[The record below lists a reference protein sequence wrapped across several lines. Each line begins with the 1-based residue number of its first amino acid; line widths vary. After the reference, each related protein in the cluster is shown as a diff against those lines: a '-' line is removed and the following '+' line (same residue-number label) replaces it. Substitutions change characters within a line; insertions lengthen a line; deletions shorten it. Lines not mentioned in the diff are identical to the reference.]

1 MKRNIVNRPALLELQ
16 TKESLRK
23 ILQACTVEQ
32 KAQLKHFLQQPQIR
46 DLLERTLA
54 VSLFLR
60 RLFIAKPALLLSVL
74 ADPMLLADVDDGYF
88 SALMADFQPE
98 NDADLDSG
106 LRQLRQW
113 QMARFIMRDLGGLCG
128 TQQLMFELSWFADA
142 CIEKAQ
148 HWHYHDLI
156 KIHGT
161 PIGSQCQQPQHMV
174 VLGMGKLGAFEL
186 NLSSDVDLIFA
197 YPESGETDGPKVIDN
212 QQFFTRLSQ
221 RIVKS
226 LDRVSI
232 DGFVFRMDLRLRPYG
247 QSGALILSFDATE
260 LYYSHQ
266 GREWERYAM
275 IKARCVAGDKVRGE
289 SLLLRL
295 KPFVYRK
302 YTDFSAIQALREM
315 KALINREVRRQS
327 KQNDVKLGAGGIREV
342 EFIAQSYQLI
352 YGGRDEKLQQRGVLN
367 VLDYL
372 GEVAIL
378 PSKVAQQLKTAYFFL
393 RDAEHTIQAINDEQ
407 TQKLPKDELSLLRV
421 AYALGFFTTDAFM
434 QELDWH
440 RQIVRENFEKVIAA
454 PQGEKQQEISEWQQI
469 WLEKPDHFGESLQEH
484 GFNEGEC
491 RALLHLKNDQRL
503 HRMETV
509 ARERLE
515 VFMPKLL
522 SVLATVDNRGDAV
535 EGLVALIEAVLRR
548 TTYLVLLNENPQ
560 ALERLV
566 TVAIAS
572 PWIVQQLAKQPVLLD
587 ELLSTQG
594 LGQVPDVNKLRELL
608 RQQGLRLAIED
619 QEAHMQMLR
628 YFRLAHHL
636 HIVAAEATGKLA
648 LMKVSDYLT
657 FLAEAILEYVLNLAW
672 MQAVDKY
679 GYPTRHGVACASP
692 EFVIVAYGKLGGIE
706 LSHQSDLD
714 IIFLHDADDEG
725 MTDGEKS
732 IDNPMFYTRMGQ
744 YITHLLT
751 TKTMLGQLYDVDMRL
766 RPSGGSGLL
775 VSSVAAFEKYQH
787 TQAWTW
793 EHQALVRARAIAGDR
808 HLMARFYTIR
818 DDVLMQPRDLVKL
831 RQEVIEMR
839 QKMHDHLTPTYA
851 KGEDAKVFHLKHS
864 RGGIVDLEF
873 MVQFAVLAWSYY
885 NPTVARYSD
894 NIRILEKLGESALVS
909 EEEAQSLID
918 VYRIYRSQVHRL
930 ALRQEKSEVPIEQ
943 VTEQRQIVLTMWQKL
958 LLTNLV

>member
-1 MKRNIVNRPALLELQ
+1 MKRNIVPRPALLELQ
-16 TKESLRK
+16 TKESLQK
-23 ILQACTVEQ
+23 ILQACTTEQ
-32 KAQLKHFLQQPQIR
+32 KEQLMQQLQQPEIS
-46 DLLERTLA
+46 DLLERALA

-60 RLFIAKPALLLSVL
+60 RLFISKPTLLLSVL
-74 ADPMLLADVDDGYF
+74 ADPMLFVDVESSYF
-88 SALMADFQPE
+88 SQLMAEIQPE
-98 NDADLDSG
+98 TDAQLDTA

-128 TQQLMFELSWFADA
+128 TQQMMLELSWFADA
-142 CIEKAQ
+142 CIEKAR
-148 HWHYHDLI
+148 HWHYEDLI
-156 KIHGT
+156 KTHGR
-161 PIGSQCQQPQHMV
+161 PIGRDCLQSQQMV

-197 YPESGETDGPKVIDN
+197 YPEAGETEGPKVIDN
-212 QQFFTRLSQ
+212 QQFFIRLSQ
-221 RIVKS
+221 RVVKS

-260 LYYSHQ
+260 RYYAEQ

-275 IKARCVAGDKVRGE
+275 IKARCVAGDKVRGDM
-289 SLLLRL
+289 LLQRLR
-295 KPFVYRK
+295 PFVYRK

-367 VLDYL
+367 VLEYL
-372 GEVAIL
+372 GDIGILQPEVAE
-378 PSKVAQQLKTAYFFL
+378 QLIAAYFFL

-407 TQKLPKDELSLLRV
+407 TQKLPTDQLSLLRV
-421 AYALGFFTTDAFM
+421 AYALGYSTTEPFM
-434 QELDWH
+434 QALDAH

-454 PQGEKQQEISEWQQI
+454 PEGEKQQEISEWRQI
-469 WLEKPDHFGESLQEH
+469 WLERADHFEESLHEH
-484 GFNEGEC
+484 GFNDEEC
-491 RALLHLKNDQRL
+491 QALLQLKNDHRL
-503 HRMETV
+503 HRMEAV
-509 ARERLE
+509 GRERLE

-522 SVLATVDNRGDAV
+522 NVLATVENRGDAV
-535 EGLVALIEAVLRR
+535 VGLVALIEAVLRR
-548 TTYLVLLNENPQ
+548 TIYLVLLNENPQ
-560 ALERLV
+560 ALKRLV

-572 PWIVQQLAKQPVLLD
+572 PWIIQQLAKQPVLLD

-594 LGQVPDVNKLRELL
+594 LGQVPDVNKLREML
-608 RQQGLRLAIED
+608 RLQGLRLPLDD

-636 HIVAAEATGKLA
+636 HIVAAETSGKLA

-672 MQAVDKY
+672 LQAVSKY
-679 GYPTRHGVACASP
+679 GYPTRDGEACASP
-692 EFVIVAYGKLGGIE
+692 EFVIIAYGKLGGIE
-706 LSHQSDLD
+706 LSHKSDLD

-725 MTDGEKS
+725 ATDGEKS
-732 IDNPMFYTRMGQ
+732 IDNTMFYTRMGQ

-751 TKTMLGQLYDVDMRL
+751 TRTMLGQLYEVDIRL

-775 VSSVAAFEKYQH
+775 VSSIAAYEKYQH
-787 TQAWTW
+787 SHAWTW
-793 EHQALVRARAIAGDR
+793 EHQALVRSRAIAGDKQ
-808 HLMARFYTIR
+808 LIERFYTIR
-818 DDVLMQPRDLVKL
+818 DDVLMQPRDVDKL

-839 QKMHDHLTPTYA
+839 QKMHDHLAPSYT
-851 KGEDAKVFHLKHS
+851 KGEDATIFHLKHS

-873 MVQFAVLAWSYY
+873 MVQFAVLAWSYH
-885 NPTVARYSD
+885 NPAIAHYSD
-894 NIRILEKLGESALVS
+894 NIRILENLGATALIS

-918 VYRIYRSQVHRL
+918 VYRFYRSQEHRL
-930 ALRQEKSEVPIEQ
+930 ALRQEKSEVSIEQ

>member
-1 MKRNIVNRPALLELQ
+1 MKRNVVPRPALLQLQ
-16 TKESLRK
+16 TKESLQK

-32 KAQLKHFLQQPQIR
+32 KEQLTLLLQQPMMS
-46 DLLERTLA
+46 DLLERALA

-60 RLFIAKPALLLSVL
+60 KLFIARPALLLSVL
-74 ADPMLLADVDDGYF
+74 NDPMLFTDVDDGYF
-88 SALMADFQPE
+88 AGLMDHFQPE
-98 NDADLDSG
+98 TDSELDVG

-128 TQQLMFELSWFADA
+128 TQQMMFELSWFADA
-142 CIEKAQ
+142 CIEKACS
-148 HWHYHDLI
+148 WHYQDMI
-156 KIHGT
+156 KVHGM
-161 PIGSQCQQPQHMV
+161 PIGRYCNLPQQMV

-197 YPESGETDGPKVIDN
+197 YPEAGETSGEKVIDN
-212 QQFFTRLSQ
+212 QLFFTRLSQ
-221 RIVKS
+221 RVVKS

-260 LYYSHQ
+260 LYYADQ

-275 IKARCVAGDKVRGE
+275 IKARCVAGDKCRGE
-289 SLLLRL
+289 ALLKRL

-372 GEVAIL
+372 GEMGIL
-378 PSKVAQQLKTAYFFL
+378 QGKVAQQLKTAYFFL

-407 TQKLPKDELSLLRV
+407 TQKLPTDELSLLRV
-421 AYALGFFTTDAFM
+421 AYALGFTTTESFM
-434 QELDWH
+434 QELDLQ
-440 RQIVRENFEKVIAA
+440 RQIVRENFEKVIAT
-454 PQGEKQQEISEWQQI
+454 PQGEKQQEISEWRQI
-469 WLEKPDHFGESLQEH
+469 WLEKPHYFEQSLYEH
-484 GFNEGEC
+484 GFNAEEC
-491 RALLHLKNDQRL
+491 RLLLQLKNDQRL
-503 HRMETV
+503 NRMESI

-522 SVLATVDNRGDAV
+522 NALAAVENRGDAV
-535 EGLVALIEAVLRR
+535 AGLVALIEAVLRR
-548 TTYLVLLNENPQ
+548 TIYLVLLNENPQ

-572 PWIVQQLAKQPVLLD
+572 PWIIQQLAKQPVLLD
-587 ELLSTQG
+587 ELLNTQG
-594 LGQVPDVNKLRELL
+594 LGHVPDVNKLRELL
-608 RQQGLRLAIED
+608 RQQGLRLPLED

-636 HIVAAEATGKLA
+636 HIVAAEATGKLP

-672 MQAVDKY
+672 LQAVDKY
-679 GYPTRHGVACASP
+679 GYPTRHGEPCPSP
-692 EFVIVAYGKLGGIE
+692 EFVIIAYGKLGGIE
-706 LSHQSDLD
+706 LSHKSDLD

-751 TKTMLGQLYDVDMRL
+751 TRTMLGQLYDVDMRL

-775 VSSVAAFEKYQH
+775 VSSIDAFDKYQH

-793 EHQALVRARAIAGDR
+793 EHQALVRTRAIAGDR
-808 HLMARFYTIR
+808 SLIKRFYKIR
-818 DDVLMQPRDLVKL
+818 DDVLMQPRDIAKL

-839 QKMHDHLTPTYA
+839 QKMHDHLTPAYA
-851 KGEDAKVFHLKHS
+851 KGEDAKIFHLKHS

-873 MVQFAVLAWSYY
+873 VVQFAVLAWSYH
-885 NPTVARYSD
+885 NPAVARYSD
-894 NIRILEKLGESALVS
+894 NIRILENLGATALIS

-918 VYRIYRSQVHRL
+918 VYRFYRSQVHRL